1 MTSHQKMPQFYNVDI
16 LNDIIGLP
24 KTSKNKKEN
33 SDDNFWDIV
42 KDNDNTE
49 NNLNLSGNKKNNYK
63 IDNNTKKINNKENKK
78 EKENE
83 KERIEVPYNNQ
94 SKKNEKINN
103 LHYTK
108 KNKRM
113 QQNENKKKNRPK
125 SVDINIDKPK
135 KKIETV
141 KIDELSVFKRNQKW
155 LKTRQDNLNKA
166 IEKIVNKKE
175 KEIIEFRKPQNI
187 KKSSELERYQIYNEE
202 NNVKYKLEN
211 LNFFLRLSKGREEKG
226 KTLSNMPL
234 QKINILKYSHYS
246 GLQESNISKRE
257 MNKCIKYIHDKLKGK
272 K

>member
-1 MTSHQKMPQFYNVDI
+1 MIEQYPLYLNNNYNNYNYNNFFYN
-16 LNDIIGLP
+16 
-24 KTSKNKKEN
+24 KKPYIAE
-33 SDDNFWDIV
+33 
-42 KDNDNTE
+42 
-49 NNLNLSGNKKNNYK
+49 
-63 IDNNTKKINNKENKK
+63 IDYIEYLINNFHIFYHLVKFKNYEYIKNCKIT
-78 EKENE
+78 NQ
-83 KERIEVPYNNQ
+83 IEVPYNNQ